1 VQLGASRAESPVRHV
16 AAPLPVDALIAC
28 EGTSIAQQHCH
39 VSRQL
44 HTLGG
49 DAHVLEHL
57 PPTAINDNQ
66 RPIGSISARSRAPA
80 VA

>member
-1 VQLGASRAESPVRHV
+1 MSIKVQLGASRAESPVRHV

-57 PPTAINDNQ
+57 HQ
-66 RPIGSISARSRAPA
+66 RQSMTIS
-80 VA
+80 VQ

>member
-1 VQLGASRAESPVRHV
+1 
-16 AAPLPVDALIAC
+16 
-28 EGTSIAQQHCH
+28 

-57 PPTAINDNQ
+57 RPTAINDNQ
-66 RPIGSISARSRAPA
+66 RQSGYSSMARARAPA
-80 VA
+80 INSNQ